1 MRKILYTILAL
12 FLTIGLSAQFTDRPG
27 KIQLGYQTTANGLVC
42 LVDSIPNF
50 TPSDENDCYLAQDT
64 TANKLYIYKPSL
76 VSWVEFAPNTS
87 LSIVDSIQFND
98 TLTINPGRGVL
109 AWNNNDETLDLGI
122 NGVILQI
129 GQEMF
134 AHVKNQTGATI
145 DNGAVVRYSGA
156 LGASGRITGDL
167 MVADGTF
174 PAMYTLGIATEDIP
188 NGEDGFVTVFGVVRG
203 VNTSAYDAGDILYV
217 STTVEGALTDTVP
230 ESPNPRIP
238 IAVVLNSGSNG
249 SIFIRPTLFPNLNE
263 INDVDITSP
272 VNGQVLRYDG
282 TKWTNSTER
291 DTSDTNE
298 IQYLVFSNDTLGLT
312 DDPTSVVL
320 PYLDQA
326 EISQIIADTTAVI
339 LSYVDQAEQDAKDYA
354 DANDDTGIVDS
365 TRLLQDSILIY
376 YQDGSEI
383 GRDTIAGAGV
393 SGSTILPILD
403 TTITSDGTGL
413 SDATL
418 ETLFDSYSEIRIDAQ
433 LEVGAGTDFIIS
445 LVNADSVRQKKLF
458 ISGVNNSATYEITI
472 SGIHGNPSYV
482 IYTGQSI
489 YLQSQLIAGSYE
501 WVLINQAETVTPSQV
516 VSINRDSA
524 FVERGELQDSIK
536 IKISNKALNPLSPNE
551 IPNLWVWFDADSTAY
566 TAGQL
571 VQTWDDLSGNSYDAL
586 YTDSVANSPTLRTDG
601 SNLYLDFDGID
612 DRLDWT
618 ASASLGS
625 QEAGTPSYTLFFA
638 IDPNNPTS
646 NQTIISSNSGAQ
658 GHIIT
663 NSEEEL
669 NINHGTTPR
678 PDFSIVDSTK
688 LTFYTVRYDA
698 SNERI
703 DVFRNGVLIESK
715 EIGGDLFGYSTT
727 HGWNRIGA
735 SIFESDHFDGK
746 IYSVIGYNSELS
758 VSEITGLIGFWNLKY
773 SKPIDLKINQF
784 VIDTNSIA
792 LEASTGEYWRYDR
805 SSSDW
810 DRFLSKKSLE
820 TQSNLYINNVDS
832 LRNISVI
839 QEGTIIKTRGYY
851 STNDGGGATYIASQK
866 KTETDDGFFNILSS
880 NGLYV
885 FTYLT
890 ENEFVNIKQGGAVG
904 NGVADDFLAVKNVIE
919 KSSSL
924 GLNIYIPAGDYLIS
938 ESFPSV
944 TYNPQVEVYNGVTV
958 FGEGNLSKF
967 IFPKLDTLS
976 TKLKFLN
983 IKSNE
988 TLIKGIHFYAKTSF
1002 VNTAESNNYG
1012 LLAINI
1018 QDKENCVI
1026 ENCYFT
1032 GGYSMGYEASPFG
1045 IGISGS
1051 FGFTGSGTNTLDSI
1065 TAGTNVDISVF
1076 DTSYLQIGDLIQ
1088 ITDGVNTDTAYVLV
1102 YIPGT
1107 VNKVRLKS
1115 VSNNYSSGAT
1125 IKRWNDVLNN
1135 TISSCYFL
1143 DNPGTPILTSLVGGL
1158 SIDNC
1163 KFINVAYTGDNTS
1176 QLGRGGAHAIYSQHG
1191 DLSVTNCEFR
1201 NITGASAISIDT
1213 KTANTYN
1220 GAVKI
1225 NNNKFVNCYGSITYT
1240 LLGNSSNPKFGRSLS
1255 TSINIS
1261 DNIFRS
1267 DLTMPSIYTISF
1279 LKNADELQDTSLTA
1293 HSVAVVANNIFEGNE
1308 GGVGFGST
1316 LFQKAIFSGNTIIS
1330 TSNIHTAIHSYSF
1343 NSSVNVT
1350 NNLFD
1355 FSSYGYT
1362 EPDGGK
1368 YNIRF
1373 GRFSGGD
1380 PTESGRGF
1388 EPVVATNN
1396 IFKFGRIAPESTL
1409 SGYTILFYEDQEIIF
1424 DRNTI
1429 SYYSQ
1434 LTDDNYDLI
1443 RGIPSQFTNNT
1454 IINRW
1459 TIDTLQASL
1468 FTPSALL
1475 IGSNYY
1481 NNVLID
1487 GDPDNH
1493 IEIQGNNFIRC
1504 GIYLNNQ
1511 GLPDNIYHLPIK
1523 DNKSYMTFSRQND
1536 FHDIGQTPMNS
1547 GNLKYAA
1554 FTGETVYND
1563 SRVGR
1568 IFDPTGAEAT
1578 SNSSIAGIALSG
1590 ATFQDDAIV
1599 YGEKY
1604 KDVFVI
1610 PTTTVTVNQYGYINS
1625 AAGKVDTINSYPRYK
1640 NFVVRFKET
1649 ILDWVTATSYNTGD
1663 KVYNSG
1669 NVWSCVKN
1677 HTSGSASEPSTQNTQ
1692 WMGEYWIRTGA
1703 LAKVIDIEE
1712 NYLGGFGENILTN
1725 PTGGT
1730 NTVQASN
1737 NDIYQATKVI
1747 TKNTANADSSF
1758 VSMFTGT
1765 YSTEA
1770 LISVAATTDSVT
1782 VTLPPPSSS
1791 LEGHKIKLFNFIVVD
1806 NIVTYEILS
1815 GQFWSSGVNSTS
1827 FEASTD
1833 GRIDNLTCIYDPE
1846 SATYVWAVESNIP

>member
-76 VSWVEFAPNTS
+76 VSWVEFAPNTA

-354 DANDDTGIVDS
+354 DAIPETDPVFQAESPNLVRNSD
-365 TRLLQDSILIY
+365 
-376 YQDGSEI
+376 
-383 GRDTIAGAGV
+383 IA
-393 SGSTILPILD
+393 ILD
-403 TTITSDGTGL
+403 TTISSDGTGL
-413 SDATL
+413 PAATL
-418 ETLFDSYSEIRIDAQ
+418 ENLFDSYQEIRIDAQ

-472 SGIHGNPSYV
+472 SGIQGNPSYV

-612 DRLDWT
+612 DRLDWP
-618 ASASLGS
+618 SGASLGS
-625 QEAGTPSYTLFFA
+625 QEAGTPFYTLFLAF
-638 IDPNNPTS
+638 DPDSLVS
-646 NQTIISSNSGAQ
+646 NQSVISTSSGLDAY
-658 GHIIT
+658 IRIEP
-663 NSEEEL
+663 SL
-669 NINHGTTPR
+669 NFEVKHGGNPR
-678 PDFSIVDSTK
+678 PEIGNIDTTGIR
-688 LTFYTVRYDA
+688 FYTLRYDA
-698 SNERI
+698 TNREI
-703 DVFRNGVLIESK
+703 DFFNNGVFKESRA
-715 EIGGDLFGYSTT
+715 IGDSLGRYTSPG
-727 HGWNRIGA
+727 HGWDRIGA
-735 SIFESDHFDGK
+735 NIFEGSHFNGK
-746 IYSVIGYNSELS
+746 FYSVIGYNGF
-758 VSEITGLIGFWNLKY
+758 VSNKDIAGLIGFWNDKY
-773 SKPIDLKINQF
+773 NKQVDPALNQF
-784 VIDTNSIA
+784 DIDTNNVA
-792 LEASTGEYWRYDR
+792 LENSTGKYWIYDR
-805 SSSDW
+805 VNTDWVQLLNSRDLQRTSS
-810 DRFLSKKSLE
+810 FVVE
-820 TQSNLYINNVDS
+820 NIDS
-832 LRNISVI
+832 LRSIS
-839 QEGTIIKTRGYY
+839 IIEENTLIRTKGYY
-851 STNDGGGATYIASQK
+851 TPNDGGGALYVATQSDG
-866 KTETDDGFFNILSS
+866 TSDDGFYTILSS
-880 NGLYV
+880 NNLYK
-885 FTYLT
+885 FTYVY
-890 ENEFVNIKQGGAVG
+890 EDDQANIKQGGAKG
-904 NGVADDFLAVKNVIE
+904 DGINDDYLAVKTVIE
-919 KSSSL
+919 KSAEL
-924 GLNIYIPAGDYLIS
+924 DKNVYIPSGDFYIKTS
-938 ESFPSV
+938 DTTASYDPIVSVNESITIFGD
-944 TYNPQVEVYNGVTV
+944 GVQ
-958 FGEGNLSKF
+958 SKF
-967 IFPKLDTLS
+967 TFPELDTLDDS
-976 TKLKFLN
+976 GFIFLDLLQ
-983 IKSNE
+983 SH
-988 TLIKGIHFYAKTSF
+988 TTVKGIHFNVPIYEVKSTNGGGGYSLVRNF
-1002 VNTAESNNYG
+1002 GDQYIRVKDN
-1012 LLAINI
+1012 
-1018 QDKENCVI
+1018 
-1026 ENCYFT
+1026 YFT
-1032 GGYSMGYEASPFG
+1032 GGYSFPFNDASAGSISFSSSSPLYTNVTTTEDTL
-1045 IGISGS
+1045 ISG
-1051 FGFTGSGTNTLDSI
+1051 D
-1065 TAGTNVDISVF
+1065 NVLVDVVELGDIQKSDV
-1076 DTSYLQIGDLIQ
+1076 LI
-1088 ITDGVNTDTAYVLV
+1088 ITDGINADTTHVLYWDNVTDNNKDLSQFYVE
-1102 YIPGT
+1102 
-1107 VNKVRLKS
+1107 RLEH
-1115 VSNNYSSGAT
+1115 NYSSGAT
-1125 IKRWNDVLNN
+1125 VKKYKQQKAFHEITNN
-1135 TISSCYFL
+1135 YFI
-1143 DNPGTPILTSLVGGL
+1143 DNPGTAVLATVNDIIIANNLFQNISWSPEDESKEPCCSGG
-1158 SIDNC
+1158 
-1163 KFINVAYTGDNTS
+1163 
-1176 QLGRGGAHAIYSQHG
+1176 RHAIYIQSG
-1191 DLSVTNCEFR
+1191 EVTVSDNKFSNSTSVQISFDVKQNNRYSGSINLTGNTFENC
-1201 NITGASAISIDT
+1201 
-1213 KTANTYN
+1213 N
-1220 GAVKI
+1220 GAAV
-1225 NNNKFVNCYGSITYT
+1225 YT
-1240 LLGNSSNPKFGRSLS
+1240 LLGNYGNPKYGRTLA
-1255 TSINIS
+1255 TTLNITG
-1261 DNIFRS
+1261 NIFRNDPTS
-1267 DLTMPSIYTISF
+1267 SSAYTIVF
-1279 LKNADELQDTSLTA
+1279 LKNADELQDTSKIASTIANVTA
-1293 HSVAVVANNIFEGNE
+1293 NIFEGNE
-1308 GGVGFGST
+1308 GGVSINAT
-1316 LFQKAIFSGNTIIS
+1316 LFQKGVFSGNSIIS
-1330 TSNIHTAIHSYSF
+1330 TANTHTNIHRYEFAS
-1343 NSSVNVT
+1343 NVSVTGNV
-1350 NNLFD
+1350 FD
-1355 FSSYGYT
+1355 FSSYGST
-1362 EPDGGK
+1362 EPDGGE
-1368 YNIRF
+1368 YDIRF

-1380 PTESGRGF
+1380 PTGSGEGF
-1388 EPVVATNN
+1388 GPVVAMSNV
-1396 IFKFGRIAPESTL
+1396 FKFGRIREESISNGRIFT
-1409 SGYTILFYEDQEIIF
+1409 FYSDQDITFSDNKIE
-1424 DRNTI
+1424 
-1429 SYYSQ
+1429 YYSQ
-1434 LTDDNYDLI
+1434 LSNKSKLFNGNPRIFKD
-1443 RGIPSQFTNNT
+1443 NT

-1459 TIDTLQASL
+1459 SYDTLQTSSFPAI
-1468 FTPSALL
+1468 ALN
-1475 IGSNYY
+1475 IAAESTSNVNYNGST
-1481 NNVLID
+1481 
-1487 GDPDNH
+1487 DNA
-1493 IEIQGNNFIRC
+1493 IQINGNTCIRC
-1504 GIYLNNQ
+1504 SYYLNKQSGPEIEYRTFAKN
-1511 GLPDNIYHLPIK
+1511 
-1523 DNKSYMTFSRQND
+1523 NKGRFTYRDDND
-1536 FHDIGQTPMNS
+1536 FHDLGIIPENS
-1547 GNLKYAA
+1547 GTVKLVRFA
-1554 FTGETVYND
+1554 GEISYND
-1563 SRVGR
+1563 SKAGLIYNKDGV
-1568 IFDPTGAEAT
+1568 EAT
-1578 SNSSIAGIALSG
+1578 SSDIISGVILSANQFYDSGIL
-1590 ATFQDDAIV
+1590 
-1599 YGEKY
+1599 YGEEE
-1604 KDVFVI
+1604 KDIFI
-1610 PTTTVTVNQYGYINS
+1610 QPTTQVQNGQYGYINS
-1625 AAGKVDTINSYPRYK
+1625 TSGKVDTISTYPEYK

-1649 ILDWVTATSYNTGD
+1649 VSDWATSTSYVLGN
-1663 KVYNSG
+1663 KVYDSG
-1669 NVWSCVKN
+1669 NVWSCVKD
-1677 HTSGSASEPSTQNTQ
+1677 HTSSASNAPSTQATQ
-1692 WMGEYWIRTGA
+1692 WVGEFWIRTGV
-1703 LAKVIDIEE
+1703 LSEVIDL
-1712 NYLGGFGENILTN
+1712 NNIKSDNFDNAPVTN